1 MNYAQNAGR
10 PYHLARGA
18 LIMLGSMIAIGVLL
32 LIFGVFLIVV
42 GALAWSQRLPGN
54 KWVGLRIPE
63 VRKSKEMWD
72 TAHRIAGPAWT
83 AGGVCML
90 IGGLVAFVASGWLWV
105 IPVLGF
111 LAGLALVGTGA
122 GMSAHAVAILDAQA
136 SQQAASPE
144 PGVQCC
150 SAGDAADHAAGPK
163 VDLGALRR
171 AVQES
176 GADKPRETG
185 A

>member
-1 MNYAQNAGR
+1 
-10 PYHLARGA
+10 
-18 LIMLGSMIAIGVLL
+18 MLVGMIAIGVLL
-32 LIFGVFLIVV
+32 IIFAVFLLVI
-42 GALAWSQRLPGN
+42 GALGWSQRLPGN

-83 AGGVCML
+83 GAGVCML
-90 IGGLVAFVASGWLWV
+90 IAGLVAFVASGWLWV
-105 IPVLGF
+105 IPALGF
-111 LAGLALVGTGA
+111 IAALALVGTGA
-122 GMSAHAVAILDAQA
+122 GMAAHAVAILDTRAT
-136 SQQAASPE
+136 ASPE

-150 SAGDAADHAAGPK
+150 SAGDAADNAPGPK

-171 AVQES
+171 AVKES
-176 GADKPRETG
+176 GADKPREAG